1 MDEGLGGRLMKQLK
15 EVGELAGIKTEEYAR
30 ISKKKLDVLSLD
42 REIVKEKTA
51 LGERVLE
58 LADRGETRDVLGDIT
73 VQAIRTRIRTLN
85 ASLAECEREIDT
97 IRDAAHSRTKDVRRR
112 YQDERDVS
120 PRGEADPASSRDE
133 PEPRAAEPGDKPR
146 GEI

>member
-1 MDEGLGGRLMKQLK
+1 MEEGLGARLMKQVK

-30 ISKKKLDVLSLD
+30 ISKKKIDVLSLD

-58 LADRGETRDVLGDIT
+58 LADRGETRDVLGDVT
-73 VQAIRTRIRTLN
+73 VQAIVARVRKLN
-85 ASLAECEREIDT
+85 VDLVECEREIGT

-112 YQDERDVS
+112 YQEERDVRTES
-120 PRGEADPASSRDE
+120 GDPPPREPA
-133 PEPRAAEPGDKPR
+133 
-146 GEI
+146 

>member
-1 MDEGLGGRLMKQLK
+1 MDEGLGARMMKQLK

-58 LADRGETRDVLGDIT
+58 LADRTETRDVLADVT
-73 VQAIRTRIRTLN
+73 VQAILARIRKLN
-85 ASLAECEREIDT
+85 VDLSECESEIGT

-112 YQDERDVS
+112 YQDERDAS
-120 PRGEADPASSRDE
+120 PEADAPAGPAQRTDRE
-133 PEPRAAEPGDKPR
+133 PA
-146 GEI
+146 